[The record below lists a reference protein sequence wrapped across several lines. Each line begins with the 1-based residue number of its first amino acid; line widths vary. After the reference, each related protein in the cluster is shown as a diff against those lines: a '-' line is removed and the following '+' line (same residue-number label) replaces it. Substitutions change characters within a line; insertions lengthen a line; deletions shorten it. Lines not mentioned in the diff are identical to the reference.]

1 MSGNVVKA
9 ITYATQFANF
19 CEKLNIQGDLTPLE
33 LESLYLYAVKN
44 GYDIALVEDYSS
56 HVELHGLS
64 YIFFAFLDDW
74 DILKDLA
81 IRVHLSEDLID
92 KTDDS
97 DELIEL
103 ITTQIE
109 NTMSANDFIDIV
121 KPFLPAGRVIIQIS
135 STYWG
140 DFNFIIIDDLIFI

>member
-44 GYDIALVEDYSS
+44 GYDIALVENYSDY
-56 HVELHGLS
+56 VELHGLS

-103 ITTQIE
+103 VTTQIE

-121 KPFLPAGRVIIQIS
+121 KPFFTSRYSLCSNTFYLLGRFQF
-135 STYWG
+135 YY
-140 DFNFIIIDDLIFI
+140 NR

>member
-9 ITYATQFANF
+9 ITYATQFSNF
-19 CEKLNIQGDLTPLE
+19 CEKLNIRGELSNLE
-33 LESLYLYAVKN
+33 LETLYLYAVKN
-44 GYDIALVEDYSS
+44 GYDIVLVEDYCDY
-56 HVELHGLS
+56 VESCGLS
-64 YIFFAFLDDW
+64 YMFFAFLDDW
-74 DILKDLA
+74 DILEELA

-97 DELIEL
+97 DRLIEL

-121 KPFLPAGRVIIQIS
+121 EPFLPAGKVVVQIPS
-135 STYWG
+135 ADWG
-140 DFNFIIIDDLIFI
+140 DFNFIVIDDSIFI